1 MLRQLGNLFERRS
14 APPRP
19 AAPPPEPESE
29 RIHLGVWPPKRKRRQ
44 VMEFS
49 RQFYA
54 SGMTQPPPIPKS
66 LRRF

>member
-14 APPRP
+14 APPE
-19 AAPPPEPESE
+19 AEPE

-44 VMEFS
+44 VVQFS
-49 RQFYA
+49 QQFYA